1 MLSIQNGISN
11 YNKASRNGNSI
22 KYLVIH
28 DVGTKSTAKN
38 NIDYFKGGDRQASA
52 HYFVDDDS
60 IWQSVEDSLSAW
72 HVGDGNGKYG
82 ITNQNSIGIE
92 MCLPSGTVSAKT
104 EANTIELAKY
114 IMNKYTI
121 PIDKVVR
128 HYDASRKNCP
138 AQFNLDGKWTRWANF
153 KNTLAGSGSSS
164 NPTPTPTPAPSTG
177 YKTEAWNVKQSVDV
191 DGLRIRTS
199 PNTTSSVIG
208 SLNKGAT
215 FTGTKICRNGENV
228 NGYTTWFE
236 VNNRGW
242 VSGAYVTPVKSSST
256 PTPTPAPS
264 NLKGSSLPNSGSYK
278 FTVNTNIRSGAGTNH
293 SIVGSYNAGQTVN
306 YDSKVVAGGYVWL
319 SYIGASGNRRYVAVV

>member
-52 HYFVDDDS
+52 HYFVDDNS

-72 HVGDGNGKYG
+72 HVGDGYGKYG
-82 ITNQNSIGIE
+82 ITNQNSIGVE

-114 IMNKYTI
+114 IMSKYNI
-121 PIDKVVR
+121 SIDRVVR

-138 AQFNLDGKWTRWANF
+138 AQFNLDGKWTRWSNF
-153 KNTLAGSGSSS
+153 KNTLAGTKVPNS
-164 NPTPTPTPAPSTG
+164 TPTPTPVPSG
-177 YKTEAWNVKQSVDV
+177 GVKVEAWNIRQVVDG
-191 DGLRIRTS
+191 DGLRVRKAQNTSSDVIRT
-199 PNTTSSVIG
+199 
-208 SLNKGAT
+208 LNKGQTFNAT
-215 FTGTKICRNGENV
+215 RIARNGQNV

-236 VNNRGW
+236 VDGRGW
-242 VSGAYVTPVKSSST
+242 VSGAYVTPVKST
-256 PTPTPAPS
+256 PTPTPTPK
-264 NLKGSSLPNSGSYK
+264 LKGSNLPNAGSYK
-278 FTVNTNIRSGAGTNH
+278 FTVTTNIRSGAGTGH
-293 SIVGSYNAGQTVN
+293 SVVGSYNAGQTVN

-319 SYIGASGNRRYVAVV
+319 SYIGASGNRRYVAVT